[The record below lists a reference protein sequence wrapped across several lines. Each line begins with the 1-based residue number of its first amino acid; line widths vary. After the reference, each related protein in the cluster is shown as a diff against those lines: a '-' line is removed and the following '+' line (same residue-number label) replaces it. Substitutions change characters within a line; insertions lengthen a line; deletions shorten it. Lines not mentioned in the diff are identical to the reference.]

1 MTRGELTAELVLPI
15 KRNWNELLGV
25 HEHEQV
31 HRTILS
37 HDYGSVTSVSV

>member
-1 MTRGELTAELVLPI
+1 MSDLAAELVLPI
-15 KRNWNELLGV
+15 KRNWNDVLGLS
-25 HEHEQV
+25 EEQNQ